1 MSAAIDWAEIRRH
14 IDEARAAIEQGGSAS
29 SAEQGGILEAR
40 ARELAREPVAPI
52 TADHL
57 LDVVE
62 FELATERYGFELALV
77 REVSPVRELTPVPGT
92 PPFIL
97 GIMNLRGEIRTVID
111 VKKFF
116 GLPEKGITQLNKIIL
131 IEAGDMQLG
140 VLADA
145 IIGVVG
151 VPIGELQTTLPTLT
165 GIRADYLRGI
175 TGDGL
180 VVLDARKILSDP
192 RILVYNEVET

>member
-1 MSAAIDWAEIRRH
+1 MNASVDWAEIRRS
-14 IDEARAAIEQGGSAS
+14 IGEARAAIEEGGVA
-29 SAEQGGILEAR
+29 SAEQQSGILEAR
-40 ARELAREPVAPI
+40 ARELAREPVI
-52 TADHL
+52 GTAADDL

-62 FELATERYGFELALV
+62 FELASERYGFDLAHV

-131 IEAGDMQLG
+131 LESADMQLG

-145 IIGVVG
+145 INGVGIVRL
-151 VPIGELQTTLPTLT
+151 GELQTALPTLT
-165 GIRADYLRGI
+165 GIRADYLRGV